1 MHMIMRKR
9 FSILLMLLMASIP
22 GVYAQSE
29 GTSGGFEQDRFFSGG
44 NFGVRFGDNTFVN
57 LSPQFGYQ
65 FTDRFQAGAG
75 INFIMSSFTYRGTGG
90 ERIYRSTYGYGG
102 LNVFARVFPI
112 STLFASVQPEYNYR
126 WGKMRYFNGQATEQV
141 SGTFVP
147 VLLIGAGTSIPAGRG
162 RLIAQMMYDV
172 AGHAQSPYGRAPF
185 VTFGFNF

>member
-1 MHMIMRKR
+1 MIMRKR
-9 FSILLMLLMASIP
+9 FSILLMLLLASIS

-29 GTSGGFEQDRFFSGG
+29 GTSGGFEKDRFFSGG

-75 INFIMSSFTYRGTGG
+75 VNFIMSSFTYRGTGG
-90 ERIYRSTYGYGG
+90 QRIYRSTYGYGG

-112 STLFASVQPEYNYR
+112 STFFASVQPEYNYR
-126 WGKMRYFNGQATEQV
+126 WGKMRYFNGQATEQAPG
-141 SGTFVP
+141 SFVP
-147 VLLIGAGTSIPAGRG
+147 VFLIGAGTSVPVGRG
-162 RLIAQMMYDV
+162 RMIAQLMYDV
-172 AGHAQSPYGRAPF
+172 AGNAQSPYGRSPF

>member
-1 MHMIMRKR
+1 MRNG
-9 FSILLMLLMASIP
+9 FPIFFFLLMASSTSLF
-22 GVYAQSE
+22 AQSD
-29 GTSGGFEQDRFFSGG
+29 GNTGGFEQDRFFSGG

-75 INFIMSSFTYRGTGG
+75 VNFIMSSLTYRGTGG
-90 ERIYRSTYGYGG
+90 DRIYRSTYGYGG

-126 WGKMRYFNGQATEQV
+126 WGKMRYFNGQATEQLP
-141 SGTFVP
+141 GTFVP

-172 AGHAQSPYGRAPF
+172 AGHEQSPYGRSPF